1 MGSGSL
7 CICVGEYTYDVL
19 SRSTSESATDGAG
32 NSYEYGANNSITSVN
47 GVQLETDE
55 CGNTLHYIQDGK
67 KLDVVYDA
75 KNRIQQ
81 IGGDENQY
89 HYDVENNRVSMSS
102 QGISMTYTYDT
113 SGGRNRLVWM
123 EDQDNQGTVFVYGAD
138 GLMWSKSDG
147 EYKIYHY
154 DYRGSVVAVTD
165 ENGNLT
171 DEIRYNAYGSVVG
184 RTGTDLLIIG
194 YNGRDGVLTEPNG
207 LLFMRARYYSP
218 ALKRFMNADIILGS
232 IADPS
237 TLNLYAYVNGN
248 PISYVDPFGLSKEE
262 GSNSG
267 WGWGFDPGIMD
278 GLGWGLD
285 AGEIA
290 KLFYEYRKYGFDVV
304 WTGTRV
310 IIQGANTHATESREI
325 YGKLYTLRN
334 AWKNSNVWQFVDW
347 KTAVEETFSSTS
359 TRVLMGLSVFEG
371 VYDNVQEGTSPLRIA
386 TDALLDTGLEMFSTF
401 LSTAA
406 SAKASAWFGAKIGA
420 AAGSAAP
427 IGGNVAGAIAGAV
440 VGVSVYVVTD
450 VIQVNGKS
458 LGDTVKDFI
467 GEKVEA
473 VGDYIGS
480 FFD

>member
-1 MGSGSL
+1 MYRYKGSRNLEGSGSL
-7 CICVGEYTYDVL
+7 CICVGEYTYDAL

-75 KNRIQQ
+75 KNRIHQ

-123 EDQDNQGTVFVYGAD
+123 EDQDSQGTVFVYGAD

-262 GSNSG
+262 SSNGGIEWMPNIDPLKFIS
-267 WGWGFDPGIMD
+267 WIPSFTEIENRWKIYMQYGFSLLKVQGKPF
-278 GLGWGLD
+278 
-285 AGEIA
+285 ASFVGEIPKGMENVLSNDYLYFLIDELGDLRPLVDPKA
-290 KLFYEYRKYGFDVV
+290 AGREAIKLFQD
-304 WTGTRV
+304 
-310 IIQGANTHATESREI
+310 S
-325 YGKLYTLRN
+325 
-334 AWKNSNVWQFVDW
+334 
-347 KTAVEETFSSTS
+347 
-359 TRVLMGLSVFEG
+359 GLSK
-371 VYDNVQEGTSPLRIA
+371 A
-386 TDALLDTGLEMFSTF
+386 CDALMLGQIALNALGHNLGSAY
-401 LSTAA
+401 LSAA
-406 SAKASAWFGAKIGA
+406 AGAKIGA
-420 AAGSAAP
+420 ILGTPFPGPGNAIGA
-427 IGGNVAGAIAGAV
+427 IGG
-440 VGVSVYVVTD
+440 
-450 VIQVNGKS
+450 
-458 LGDTVKDFI
+458 F
-467 GEKVEA
+467 A
-473 VGDYIGS
+473 VGFVIDYVANDFKVNDTSLLDLLKDGVG
-480 FFD
+480 